1 MQVYLSPEGN
11 YAELDRYLSG
21 FRRALLVCG
30 SSFCLLTLGKHLQTL
45 EERGEVRLVRFSG
58 FSPNPCWE
66 EVNAGIAGF
75 QTSECGL
82 IVAAGGGSA
91 MDTAK
96 CIRHSVGRSIPLLAI
111 PTTAG
116 SGSEATHFAVVY
128 RNGIKESVDC
138 GLPDVVMLD
147 ASTLE
152 TLPDY
157 QRKATMLDALCH
169 AVESFWSVNA
179 TPDSMD
185 YSERAL
191 EQIMRSYQGYLCN
204 IPEGNAGML
213 RAAHTAGKA
222 INIARTTAGHAMC
235 YQLTKLYGLAHG
247 HAAALCVS
255 VLWPYLLTHVDQC
268 IHPLGRTG
276 LGYILERIARTMG
289 CSNARAGAEC
299 FQSIL
304 NSLGLKVPAPSEEE
318 LAALTAGVNAER
330 LKNFPVMLCE
340 SEIQGLYREI
350 LSRGLNHEN

>member
-1 MQVYLSPEGN
+1 MQAYLSPEGN

-21 FRRALLVCG
+21 FRRVFLVCG
-30 SSFCLLTLGKHLQTL
+30 SSFCLLTPGKHLQTL

-58 FSPNPCWE
+58 FSPNPCRE

-96 CIRHSVGRSIPLLAI
+96 CIRHSVGRGIPLLAI

-147 ASTLE
+147 PSTLE

-169 AVESFWSVNA
+169 AVESFWSVNS
-179 TPDSMD
+179 TPESAA
-185 YSERAL
+185 YSKQAL
-191 EQIMRSYQGYLCN
+191 RQIMDRYPGYFN
-204 IPEGNAGML
+204 NDPAGNAGML
-213 RAAHTAGKA
+213 QAAHTAGQA

-235 YQLTKLYGLAHG
+235 YQLTKLYGFAHG
-247 HAAALCVS
+247 HAQIA
-255 VLWPYLLTHVDQC
+255 VLTPGDEPIWRRRWRRL
-268 IHPLGRTG
+268 
-276 LGYILERIARTMG
+276 
-289 CSNARAGAEC
+289 AGPWA
-299 FQSIL
+299 
-304 NSLGLKVPAPSEEE
+304 VPARRAVWKSFRPS
-318 LAALTAGVNAER
+318 
-330 LKNFPVMLCE
+330 
-340 SEIQGLYREI
+340 
-350 LSRGLNHEN
+350 